1 MVLVPGLT
9 GSALRVRTTGEV
21 VWGEGRDLVLPR
33 DHGYNAVLPI
43 AGPVRLEAFA
53 VLDELRLG
61 PVRRGI
67 YGPLLDFLE
76 RHGYRP
82 GRPELLDDLLTETGG
97 DPGATLYTFAYD
109 WRQSAVPAAG
119 ALAAGLERLRQVR
132 MGEAGDG
139 VLDVDLICQSSGG
152 YVCRWLA
159 KYGGATLEQAE
170 AGEASPLAG
179 VRIRHMVLVG
189 CANGGAL
196 RNLREMDRGRS
207 YIPLVGRSILPEVLF
222 TFPSLYED
230 LPHEPGPM
238 PMADL
243 FVDET
248 GRRRPDLDVYD
259 PATWRR
265 FGWSAMD
272 PRVARRIEASGRR
285 DLFGT
290 AEERRAF
297 LARSLD
303 RAERFQRLLAAD
315 PPGFDPAEGG
325 TRIFLVGNA
334 YAETP
339 KRAVL
344 RRGPDG
350 WETLFA
356 GDRALRKRVYLEA
369 VAAGPGD
376 GHATVESMHALS
388 PRERAAVADEPF
400 YIHGGHFEM
409 ILEPATHRRILE
421 ELRSSGSPLL
431 TPTLSS
437 PPGGGEGAT
446 SRFSAVGLRP
456 ADPPAPRSSRPA
468 GSRSARR
475 TRPSARC
482 GSPGRWSSPPR

>member
-1 MVLVPGLT
+1 MRGPGRRDPEVPVILVPGIT
-9 GSALRVRTTGEV
+9 GSALRERSTGEV
-21 VWGEGRDLVLPR
+21 VWGEGRDLIFPR
-33 DHGYNAVLPI
+33 DGGYNSVLPI
-43 AGPVRLEAFA
+43 AGPERLEAFA
-53 VLDELRLG
+53 ALDELRLG

-67 YGPLLDFLE
+67 YGPLLDFLV
-76 RHGYRP
+76 RHGYRR
-82 GRPELLDDLLTETGG
+82 GRPELLNDLLTEAGG

-109 WRQSAVPAAG
+109 WRRSAVPAAG
-119 ALAAGLERLRQVR
+119 ALAAALDRLRQVR
-132 MGEAGDG
+132 TREAGDG

-159 KYGGATLEQAE
+159 KYGGVTLEQAE
-170 AGEASPLAG
+170 AGAAGPPAG

-207 YIPLVGRSILPEVLF
+207 YVPLVGRSILPEVLF

-230 LPHEPGPM
+230 LPHESGPM

-243 FVDET
+243 FVDEA
-248 GRRRPDLDVYD
+248 GRRRPDVDLYD

-290 AEERRAF
+290 AEQRRAF

-315 PPGFDPAEGG
+315 PPGFDPAAFDSASGG

-334 YAETP
+334 YTETP

-356 GDRALRKRVYLEA
+356 GDRALRNRTYLEA
-369 VAAGPGD
+369 VSAGPGD
-376 GHATVESMHALS
+376 VHATVESMHALS
-388 PRERAAVADEPF
+388 PAERAAVADEPF

-421 ELRSSGSPLL
+421 ELRSS
-431 TPTLSS
+431 
-437 PPGGGEGAT
+437 PP
-446 SRFSAVGLRP
+446 
-456 ADPPAPRSSRPA
+456 
-468 GSRSARR
+468 
-475 TRPSARC
+475 
-482 GSPGRWSSPPR
+482 